1 MAETGFSAKFAKLRD
16 NMLYGGGNKN
26 DDKKVPEPKTKRE
39 PFYISLFKLIYKHPI
54 ISAALLCFFCIS
66 LTTGNNLG
74 DGVTYIS
81 LIVPSV
87 GIIAL
92 GICAGFYNMR
102 QMPDD
107 KKNKLI
113 SFGIMGA
120 GVVAATVLCTV
131 IYIKREYAYNFLN
144 VGLGI
149 ITAVFIYLG
158 ITNKLTTRN
167 LILLIMAA
175 GFLIRLCYV
184 MSVPMVTMQHDVAQL
199 GKGNGHIGYIEYLFK
214 NKALPDFDVRT
225 VYQFYH
231 PPLHHII
238 AAVWVGIQMLMKIEY
253 AHAFEN
259 IQLLT
264 LFYSTLCM
272 ILSYKIFR
280 QLKLKGIALV
290 AATAVVA
297 LCPTFYIMAGS
308 INNDIL
314 SITFMLG
321 AFLNTI
327 YWYKHRKMKHIV
339 FIALC
344 IGLGMMTKLS
354 VWMVAPPVA
363 FIFIYSFIK
372 NMLDKDNRD
381 VKKYITQ
388 FAVFLAICAPL
399 GLWWSF
405 RNYISHGVPF
415 GYVLEL
421 SKTSKQ
427 YIGDIPVWQRM
438 FDFGFYQFKD
448 VSDQFT
454 IYEAPYNE
462 FNPIVGLFKT
472 SMFDEGVAVRNFPNI
487 SGFNNMLF
495 WSAVVLGIV
504 GFVAMIF
511 AFCKKSKQLDM
522 PMKVFIG
529 ILYGV
534 IFISYYVFC
543 LKFAHVCTQNIRYA
557 VPLIV
562 LGAYFIGWAVQN
574 LMHENAKGWQRF
586 CGSLICG
593 LVTFYAICGGLVY
606 DIVVFDMTR

>member
-1 MAETGFSAKFAKLRD
+1 MAEAGFSAGFAKLRD
-16 NMLYGGGNKN
+16 NLLYGGNKN
-26 DDKKVPEPKTKRE
+26 DKNENEPKIKRE
-39 PFYISLFKLIYKHPI
+39 PIYITIFRLIYQHPI
-54 ISAALLCFFCIS
+54 ISAALLCLFCITV
-66 LTTGNNLG
+66 TTGNNLE
-74 DGVTYIS
+74 DGVTYVS

-87 GIIAL
+87 GIVAL
-92 GICAGFYNMR
+92 GLCAGFYNMR
-102 QMPDD
+102 QNPDD

-120 GVVAATVLCTV
+120 GVVAATVLCTL

-144 VGLGI
+144 VGFGI

-158 ITNKLTTRN
+158 ITNKLTVRN
-167 LILLIMAA
+167 FILLIMAA

-184 MSVPMVTMQHDVAQL
+184 ISVPMVTMQHDVAQL

-290 AATAVVA
+290 TATAIVA

-321 AFLNTI
+321 AVLNTI
-327 YWYKHRKMKHIV
+327 YWYKHRKMKYIV
-339 FIALC
+339 FTALC
-344 IGLGMMTKLS
+344 IGFGMMTKLS

-363 FIFIYSFIK
+363 FIFIYAFVK
-372 NMLDKDNRD
+372 NMRDKDNRD
-381 VKKYITQ
+381 IKKYLTQ
-388 FAVFLAICAPL
+388 YAVFLAICAPL

-421 SKTSKQ
+421 SEKSKQ
-427 YIGDIPVWQRM
+427 YIGDIPVWQRL
-438 FDFGFYQFKD
+438 FDFSAYQFSD
-448 VSDQFT
+448 VADQFT
-454 IYEAPYNE
+454 MYDGAYNE
-462 FNPIVGLFKT
+462 FNPLVALFKT

-487 SGFNNMLF
+487 HGFNDMLF
-495 WSAVVLGIV
+495 WSAVLIGII
-504 GFVAMIF
+504 GFIAMIF
-511 AFCKKSKQLDM
+511 AFFKKSKELDM
-522 PMKVFIG
+522 PMKVFLG

-534 IFISYYVFC
+534 IFITYYVFC
-543 LKFAHVCTQNIRYA
+543 LKFPHVCTQNIRYA

-562 LGAYFIGWAVQN
+562 LGAYFTGWAVQRF
-574 LMHENAKGWQRF
+574 MRDNAKEWQRV
-586 CGSLICG
+586 CGALICG
-593 LVTFYAICGGLVY
+593 AVTFYALCGGLVY

>member
-16 NMLYGGGNKN
+16 NMLYGGMNHNK
-26 DDKKVPEPKTKRE
+26 KEPEPKIKRE
-39 PFYISLFKLIYKHPI
+39 PFYISLFRLIYQHPI
-54 ISAALLCFFCIS
+54 ISAALLCFFCTAI
-66 LTTGNNLG
+66 TTGNNLG

-92 GICAGFYNMR
+92 GLCAGFYTMR
-102 QMPDD
+102 EKPDD

-113 SFGIMGA
+113 SFGIMAA
-120 GVVAATVLCTV
+120 GVIAATILCTL
-131 IYIKREYAYNFLN
+131 ICTKKEYAYNFLN
-144 VGLGI
+144 VGFGI

-158 ITNKLTTRN
+158 VTNKLTVRN
-167 LILLIMAA
+167 GILLIMAA

-184 MSVPMVTMQHDVAQL
+184 MSVPMVTMQHDVAKL
-199 GKGNGHIGYIEYLFK
+199 GVGKGHIGYIEYLFN
-214 NKALPDFDVRT
+214 NKALPDFDVRK

-238 AAVWVGIQMLMKIEY
+238 AACWVGIQMLLKIEY

-264 LFYSTLCM
+264 LFYSSLCM

-321 AFLNTI
+321 AILNTI
-327 YWYKHRKMKHIV
+327 YWYKHRKIKHII

-354 VWMVAPPVA
+354 AWMVAPPVA
-363 FIFIYSFIK
+363 FIFIYAFIK
-372 NMLDKDNRD
+372 NILDKDNRD
-381 VKKYITQ
+381 IKKYITQ
-388 FAVFLAICAPL
+388 FAVFIAICAPL

-415 GYVLEL
+415 TYVLQL
-421 SKTSKQ
+421 SKESKQ
-427 YIGDIPVWQRM
+427 YVGNIPILQRL
-438 FDFGFYQFKD
+438 FDFSLYQFKD

-454 IYEAPYNE
+454 IYNAPYNE

-487 SGFNNMLF
+487 SGFNSMLF
-495 WSAVVLGIV
+495 WSAVVIGLI
-504 GFVAMIF
+504 GFISMIF
-511 AFCKKSKQLDM
+511 AFCKKNKQLDI
-522 PMKVFIG
+522 PMKIFIA
-529 ILYGV
+529 ILYSV
-534 IFISYYVFC
+534 IFFSYYIFC
-543 LKFAHVCTQNIRYA
+543 IKFPHVCTQNIRYA

-562 LGAYFIGWAVQN
+562 IGAYFIGWAVQN
-574 LMHENAKGWQRF
+574 LMSENAKSWQRI

-593 LVTFYAICGGLVY
+593 LITFYAISGGLVY

>member
-1 MAETGFSAKFAKLRD
+1 MAETGFSARLAKFRD
-16 NMLYGGGNKN
+16 NMLYGGKN
-26 DDKKVPEPKTKRE
+26 DDKKEPEPKSKKE
-39 PFYISLFKLIYKHPI
+39 PLYISLFRLIYQHPI

-81 LIVPSV
+81 LILPSA

-102 QMPDD
+102 QDPDD
-107 KKNKLI
+107 VKNKII

-120 GVVAATVLCTV
+120 GVVAVTILYASV
-131 IYIKREYAYNFLN
+131 YIKKEYAYNFLN

-158 ITNKLTTRN
+158 IKNKLTTRN

-184 MSVPMVTMQHDVAQL
+184 MSVPMVTMQHDVA
-199 GKGNGHIGYIEYLFK
+199 KISAGNGHIGYVEYLFK

-253 AHAFEN
+253 GHAFEN

-280 QLKLKGIALV
+280 QLKLNGIALV

-321 AFLNTI
+321 AVLNTI

-339 FIALC
+339 YIALC

-354 VWMVAPPVA
+354 AWMVAPPVA
-363 FIFIYSFIK
+363 FIFIYAFIK

-421 SKTSKQ
+421 SNTSKQ
-427 YIGDIPVWQRM
+427 YVGDIPVWQRL
-438 FDFGFYQFKD
+438 FDFSLYQFND

-454 IYEAPYNE
+454 IYGAPYNE

-522 PMKVFIG
+522 PMKVFTG

-534 IFISYYVFC
+534 IFISYYIFC
-543 LKFAHVCTQNIRYA
+543 IKFAHVCTQNIRYA

-574 LMHENAKGWQRF
+574 LMRDNAKVWQRV

-593 LVTFYAICGGLVY
+593 AVTFYVICGGLVY